1 VQPDKWPM
9 AEPPSPERLF
19 SMNALR
25 RAWNQVRRNGQSP
38 GTDGVRLPQF
48 AEHLDRELNR
58 LRQQVIGGTYRPHP
72 VRRFYIEK
80 ASGKKRP
87 ICIWAVR
94 DRVLQRAVVDY
105 MTPPLEALFMDC
117 SYGFRPGR
125 GIQDAVGAVVRHRSS
140 GYHWV
145 VDADIRD
152 CFGSIDPALLM
163 GQVRRTVKA
172 PIVADLIEAWLY
184 TPVQG
189 HRDDVAGV
197 SQGGVISPSLA
208 NLYLHRFDV
217 MMLASMPTTKL
228 VRFAD
233 DFITLS
239 DSEDAA
245 EWSLG
250 VARRSLENL
259 RLSMNMRKTRIVHF
273 DDGFAF
279 LGITFQGDTITTK
292 DK

>member
-1 VQPDKWPM
+1 
-9 AEPPSPERLF
+9 
-19 SMNALR
+19 MNALR
-25 RAWNQVRRNGQSP
+25 RAWKQVRRNGQSP
-38 GTDGVRLPQF
+38 GTDGVTPPQF
-48 AEHLDRELNR
+48 EERLNVELNR
-58 LRQQVIGGTYRPHP
+58 LRQQVIGGTYQPHP
-72 VRRFYIEK
+72 VRRFYIQK

-105 MTPPLEALFMDC
+105 MAPGLEALFMDC

-125 GIQDAVGAVVRHRSS
+125 GIQDAVRAVERFRDTDRR
-140 GYHWV
+140 WV
-145 VDADIRD
+145 LDADIRD
-152 CFGSIDPALLM
+152 CFGSIDLHLLA
-163 GQVRRTVKA
+163 GQVRRTVRTPA
-172 PIVADLIEAWLY
+172 VADLIEMWLQ

-189 HRDDVAGV
+189 HARDVAGV

-217 MMLASMPTTKL
+217 MMLASLPSTKL

-239 DSEDAA
+239 DTEDAA
-245 EWSLG
+245 AWSLD

-259 RLSMNMRKTRIVHF
+259 RLTMNMRKTRIVHF
-273 DDGFAF
+273 DEGFDF
-279 LGITFQGDTITTK
+279 LGVHFQGNTITQK
-292 DK
+292 E